1 MKNKK
6 HLVLIFVL
14 AILVLVSGCTKKKN
28 SQKENKPVQSI
39 DEDMAK
45 VEENKIKKIME
56 NFRVLISANKEPYEI
71 IKFIDENI
79 DKTTPVEATE
89 MIKEFETV
97 QEKYMNIYSEGLYKS
112 NRQEILN
119 QVFPNGEYDPQ
130 KLDAI
135 EDGELKEIVTKI
147 VEGRYK
153 LINIEGSFF
162 PIIDYGSFK
171 KYGKYLPEDMRGYL
185 NVKALESDSPSMTDG
200 GLIITWDELAN
211 RLIKT
216 EKYLI
221 KYPEGQKNE
230 EILRLYGEYLI
241 KYMSGGD
248 NTPICNAEDNK
259 IIGDVLESYKKT
271 IVTNKNTV
279 TADIISKYLKLIE
292 ENEYIIDDTFNSKI
306 VDLYNEA
313 IDRLEEH
320 K

>member
-14 AILVLVSGCTKKKN
+14 AILVLVSGCTKKKD
-28 SQKENKPVQSI
+28 SKKGNKPVQNI
-39 DEDMAK
+39 DEEMAK
-45 VEENKIKKIME
+45 VEENKIKKIMDD
-56 NFRVLISANKEPYEI
+56 FRVLISENKEPYEI

-79 DKTTPVEATE
+79 DQTSEVEAVE
-89 MIKEFETV
+89 MIKEFELV
-97 QEKYMNIYSEGLYKS
+97 QEKYMNIYAEELYKS

-119 QVFPNGEYDPQ
+119 LTFPNGEYDPQ

-135 EDGELKEIVTKI
+135 EDGELKQLVTKI
-147 VEGRYK
+147 AEGKYK
-153 LINIEGSFF
+153 LINVEGSFF

-171 KYGKYLPEDMRGYL
+171 KYEKYLPEDMKGYL
-185 NVKALESDSPSMTDG
+185 NIKSLESDSPSMTDG

-216 EKYLI
+216 EKYLM
-221 KYPEGQKNE
+221 KYPEGLKNE

-248 NTPICNAEDNK
+248 NTPIYNMEDNK
-259 IIGDVLESYKKT
+259 ILEDVLESYKKT
-271 IVTNKNTV
+271 IVNNKNTI
-279 TADIISKYLKLIE
+279 TADIMSKYLKLIE
-292 ENEYIIDDTFNSKI
+292 ENEYIVDDVLTSKI

>member
-14 AILVLVSGCTKKKN
+14 AILVLVSGCTKKKD
-28 SQKENKPVQSI
+28 SKKENKPVQSI
-39 DEDMAK
+39 DEEMAK
-45 VEENKIKKIME
+45 VEENKIKKIMDD
-56 NFRVLISANKEPYEI
+56 FRVLISENKEPYEI

-79 DKTTPVEATE
+79 DQTSEVEAAE
-89 MIKEFETV
+89 MIKEFELV
-97 QEKYMNIYSEGLYKS
+97 QEKYMNIYAEELYKS

-119 QVFPNGEYDPQ
+119 LTFPNGEYDPQ

-135 EDGELKEIVTKI
+135 EDGELKQLVTKI
-147 VEGRYK
+147 AESKYK
-153 LINIEGSFF
+153 LINVEGSFF

-171 KYGKYLPEDMRGYL
+171 KYEKYLSEDMKGYL
-185 NVKALESDSPSMTDG
+185 NIKSLESDSPSMTDG

-216 EKYLI
+216 EKYLM
-221 KYPEGQKNE
+221 KYPEGLKNE

-248 NTPICNAEDNK
+248 NTPIYNMEDNK
-259 IIGDVLESYKKT
+259 ILEDVLESYKKT
-271 IVTNKNTV
+271 IVNNKNTI
-279 TADIISKYLKLIE
+279 TADIMSKYLKLIG
-292 ENEYIIDDTFNSKI
+292 ENEYIVDDVLTSEV